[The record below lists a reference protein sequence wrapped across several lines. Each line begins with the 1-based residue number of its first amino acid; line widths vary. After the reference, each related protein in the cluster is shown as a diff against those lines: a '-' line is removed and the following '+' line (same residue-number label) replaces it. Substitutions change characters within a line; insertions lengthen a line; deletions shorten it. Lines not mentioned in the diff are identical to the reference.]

1 VLRRGFLLTLF
12 SGLLVAC
19 MGGRLRSPAT
29 AGPYSFDHGVA
40 SGDPLAEGVILWTRV
55 SGASGETVSANW
67 RVADDSEMRN
77 VLSEGVVSTGSER
90 DYTVKADVR
99 GLPSGAVLYYQFEV
113 DGRLSG
119 IGRTRTLPKGRMDQC
134 RMAVVSCSNYA
145 AGYFHAYREI
155 AKREDL
161 DVVIH
166 LGDFIYDY
174 GPGEYATEFAESMN
188 RVPDPPQ
195 ETISLSDYRQ
205 RYAQYK
211 SDPDAMA
218 MQAACP
224 MIAIWDDHEI
234 ANDAWRDGAENHNI
248 DEGVWLA
255 RVEAAVQAY
264 FEWMPIRGEA
274 NGIRTRIFRKFQFGD
289 LVDLVMLDTRM
300 FGRDVQ
306 PDVGAEVT
314 MESVGAALADA
325 GRRLLGGE
333 QEEWLRDSL
342 KSSKATVWQVI
353 GQQVMVSG
361 LKSPD
366 LEPLID
372 PDGPTSIGRE
382 RLQRTIAMSK
392 SNPSLL
398 LDTWDGYPIA
408 REDFLSDLKEH
419 AINPVVLSGDLHTSL
434 AGNLLPAGSSEPVAV
449 EFMTPSV
456 TSPGFA
462 EYLPEYQ
469 PGSLSAAALAL
480 NPALKYMEAAR
491 RGWLCMTLNRAE
503 CVGEWHLLDGIRSQ
517 TYLSTIDRRLTVKA
531 GDVSAGLLEA

>member
-1 VLRRGFLLTLF
+1 MLRRGFLLSLL
-12 SGLLVAC
+12 SGLLLAC
-19 MGGRLRSPAT
+19 TGGRKRSGAT
-29 AGPYSFDHGVA
+29 ASPYSFDHGVA
-40 SGDPLAEGVILWTRV
+40 SGDPLADGVILWTRL
-55 SGASGETVSANW
+55 SGATGEAVTAKW
-67 RVADDSEMRN
+67 RMADDSEMRN
-77 VLSEGVVSTGSER
+77 VLSAGTVSTDSTR
-90 DYTVKADVR
+90 DYTIKADVR
-99 GLPSGAVLYYQFEV
+99 GLPAGTVLYYQFEV
-113 DGRLSG
+113 DGRLSH
-119 IGRTRTLPKGRMDQC
+119 IGRTKTLPEGRTDRC

-155 AKREDL
+155 ANRKDL

-188 RVPDPPQ
+188 RVPDPPR

-248 DEGVWLA
+248 DEGEWLV

-274 NGIRTRIFRKFQFGD
+274 DGVRTEIFRKFQFGD
-289 LVDLVMLDTRM
+289 LLDLVMLDTRM
-300 FGRDVQ
+300 VGRDVQ
-306 PDVGAEVT
+306 PDVGDEVT
-314 MESVGAALADA
+314 MESVGAALADPQ
-325 GRRLLGGE
+325 RRLLGGE
-333 QEEWLRDSL
+333 QEAWLHDSL
-342 KSSKATVWQVI
+342 KSSRSTVWQVI

-366 LEPLID
+366 LESLID

-382 RLQRTIAMSK
+382 RLHRTIAMSK
-392 SNPSLL
+392 GNPSLL

-408 REDFLSDLKEH
+408 REDFLSDLREH
-419 AINPVVLSGDLHTSL
+419 ATNPVVLSGDLHTSL
-434 AGNLLPAGSSEPVAV
+434 AGNLVPAGESVPVAV

-469 PGSLSAAALAL
+469 SGSLSAAVIDL
-480 NPALKYMEAAR
+480 NSDLKYMETAR
-491 RGWLCMTLNRAE
+491 RGWLCMTLDRTE
-503 CVGEWHLLDGIRSQ
+503 CTGEWHLLDGIRTR
-517 TYLSTIDRRLTVKA
+517 TYTSAIDRKLTVKA
-531 GDVSAGLLEA
+531 GAVSAGLLDA